1 MQVTQQLL
9 PPDYE
14 KRIQYCQWFNKNL
27 NNDDVLDITFMS
39 DETWFHLSRYI
50 HSQNYRTW
58 ATENPHNFVESSL
71 HPQKIGVWVAM
82 SRRRIIGPIFF
93 NETITAER
101 YRNQILKVFINQLH
115 EDELQTGYF
124 QQDGAPPHV
133 AHQTINYLQEFFGG
147 RLANRD
153 RWPPRSPDLTPLD
166 FNLLGSLKTKVFR
179 NRIEMGCRRAW
190 CLVHYCSLFTHL
202 TCLPDYNVLLQL
214 TQ

>member
-39 DETWFHLSRYI
+39 DETWFHLFGYI

-58 ATENPHNFVESSL
+58 ATKNPHNFVESNL

-101 YRNQILKVFINQLH
+101 YRNQILEVFINQQH

-124 QQDGAPPHV
+124 QQDGAPPM
-133 AHQTINYLQEFFGG
+133 
-147 RLANRD
+147 
-153 RWPPRSPDLTPLD
+153 
-166 FNLLGSLKTKVFR
+166 LLIK
-179 NRIEMGCRRAW
+179 
-190 CLVHYCSLFTHL
+190 
-202 TCLPDYNVLLQL
+202 Q
-214 TQ
+214 